1 MPLRTMAL
9 AGATGRV
16 GYGVS
21 SGAGL
26 RRAPLA
32 LDASGAEAF
41 VAFVSRSL
49 LIGCAVAAGLGWAMV
64 GLGGVRHGASQAYAA
79 VPSIMDALPTVNLP
93 FPKPRI
99 AAAPPSEEAPAP
111 DAADLANQRVDR
123 VSYDYLLSQLAQLG
137 AVGSPDDV
145 LTFGPMRIR
154 RHLVQTIVKAAQ
166 ATGTDPVLLMSIADK
181 ESSFLTAV
189 QARTSSATGLFQF
202 IESTWLRTVR
212 DFGAKHGLEKEAKA
226 INWVDDELVVAD
238 PAEKARILEM
248 RRDPYISALLAAEML
263 KRDRAR
269 IASRIGRDLTDGET
283 YLAHF
288 LGPDDAERFM
298 EKVVGDPQAA
308 ASKLLP
314 KPARANKPIFFAR
327 AGRKAKSLSVAEVH
341 RKFENMMG
349 LRLDRYRNVH
359 EVAATTALADTA
371 VQ

>member
-1 MPLRTMAL
+1 MAL

-16 GYGVS
+16 GYGP
-21 SGAGL
+21 SGAAGL
-26 RRAPLA
+26 RRAPTR
-32 LDASGAEAF
+32 LDDSGQEAF
-41 VAFVSRSL
+41 VAFVSRAL

-64 GLGGVRHGASQAYAA
+64 GLGGARQSVERAYAA
-79 VPSIMDALPTVNLP
+79 APSIADSLPLVTLP
-93 FPKPRI
+93 APKPRI
-99 AAAPPSEEAPAP
+99 AAAPVTRDEPAP
-111 DAADLANQRVDR
+111 TAADLANTRIDR
-123 VSYDYLLSQLAQLG
+123 VPYEYLLAESG
-137 AVGSPDDV
+137 ASGNPDDV

-166 ATGTDPVLLMSIADK
+166 ATDSDPVLLMSIADK

-238 PAEKARILEM
+238 PAEKARILEL

-269 IASRIGRDLTDGET
+269 IASRIGRDLTDSET

-288 LGPDDAERFM
+288 LGPDDAQRFM
-298 EKVVGDPQAA
+298 EKVVDDPQAA

-314 KPARANKPIFFAR
+314 KPARANRPIFFAR
-327 AGRKAKSLSVAEVH
+327 MGRKKTKSLSVAEVH
-341 RKFENMMG
+341 RKFETMMG

-359 EVAATTALADTA
+359 EVASTTALADTA